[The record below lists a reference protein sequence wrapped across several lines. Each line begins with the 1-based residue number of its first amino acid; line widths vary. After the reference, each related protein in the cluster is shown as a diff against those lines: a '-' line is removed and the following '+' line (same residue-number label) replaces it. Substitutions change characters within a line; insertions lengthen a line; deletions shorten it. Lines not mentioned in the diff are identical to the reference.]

1 MEDFLTDLNTEP
13 LRRSVQLTNIQANSH
28 SNTSTA
34 NLSATVED
42 WGSTQIRHHIM
53 AQARQ
58 IAAQQIDVTHEVLD
72 VHVVAGGWDVDAV
85 LLVDDD
91 NDDLLGELFTSDSW
105 SWSDDEAEVTYYCDD
120 ETDPQKQ
127 IRERAEEK
135 IVEEVAD
142 ETVFGEDM
150 LDLTSVRVQDQF
162 SDRVNLEV

>member
-1 MEDFLTDLNTEP
+1 
-13 LRRSVQLTNIQANSH
+13 
-28 SNTSTA
+28 
-34 NLSATVED
+34 
-42 WGSTQIRHHIM
+42 M